1 MRYSFVVAFG
11 IMPTL
16 DDHLENIRLLG
27 IGFLIIIFALIVGA
41 IILNSFSKACSS
53 SADRLEHKSVKRQ
66 LKRRP
71 TTFRKHQPR
80 PLRVVTS
87 DSAQTTTSHAHHA
100 LRRNAEASSV
110 HKVVTPARTRSNI
123 RLVKQKGW
131 A

>member
-11 IMPTL
+11 ITPTL

-41 IILNSFSKACSS
+41 IILNGFSKACSL
-53 SADRLEHKSVKRQ
+53 SADRLEHKSAKRQ
-66 LKRRP
+66 HKRRP
-71 TTFRKHQPR
+71 TTFRQHQPP
-80 PLRVVTS
+80 PLRVVKS
-87 DSAQTTTSHAHHA
+87 DSAPTTCSLAHHA
-100 LRRNAEASSV
+100 LRRNAEASSA

-123 RLVKQKGW
+123 RLVKQKGP